1 MGEIVSN
8 VIKIKDLYSMYRGN
22 TFELFIK
29 KRSAFKGYT
38 KLLILV
44 NKSEYEIWEPKNSV
58 WVNFRTRV
66 GMGLVCKI
74 ESYKD
79 ALFMKPIQQLI
90 MLAKSDIV
98 LDLFE
103 LPFENGEELSLGV
116 GLVTSRNK
124 TQYMIVMNK
133 KYGSNLIR
141 IPTDWEHDIDTLQ
154 YIGIKV
160 KYKRTAQKGFLT
172 MVEKG
177 NKLNVEQIDRLFK
190 GRK

>member
-1 MGEIVSN
+1 MAK
-8 VIKIKDLYSMYRGN
+8 VIKIKDLYSLYRRN

-29 KRSAFKGYT
+29 ERSAFKGYA

-44 NKSEYEIWEPKNSV
+44 NKAEYEIWEPKNRT
-58 WVNFRTRV
+58 WVNFRARV
-66 GMGLVCKI
+66 GMGLICKI

-79 ALFMKPIQQLI
+79 SLFMKPIQQLI
-90 MLAKSDIV
+90 MLSKGDVV
-98 LDLFE
+98 LDLYE

-133 KYGSNLIR
+133 KYGNNLIR

-172 MVEKG
+172 MIEKG
-177 NKLNVEQIDRLFK
+177 KKLNNEQIDRLFK